1 MRGLL
6 FKYYDVFVHKV
17 KEWIQNLGLGDH
29 IPFVHDDDEPD
40 DEQMHMPHDDSS
52 SVKNR
57 SVGNK
62 NYASLMFGSR

>member
-1 MRGLL
+1 MAVSLL
-6 FKYYDVFVHKV
+6 IFKCYDAFVQKV

-40 DEQMHMPHDDSS
+40 DEPMHMHHDDSS

-62 NYASLMFGSR
+62 N